1 VLDCETNG
9 LQTVCESTSQPMN
22 ALSNGAHP
30 FRAMINRVHRRNDRE
45 KNLGG
50 ADVARSF
57 VAPDVLLS
65 GLQCQPIRRMAF
77 SIM

>member
-1 VLDCETNG
+1 MPNCETNG
-9 LQTVCESTSQPMN
+9 LQAVCESTRQPMD
-22 ALSNGAHP
+22 ALSNGAQT
-30 FRAMINRVHRRNDRE
+30 FQAMINRVHRRDDRE

-65 GLQCQPIRRMAF
+65 GLQCQPIRGAAF
-77 SIM
+77 SIV